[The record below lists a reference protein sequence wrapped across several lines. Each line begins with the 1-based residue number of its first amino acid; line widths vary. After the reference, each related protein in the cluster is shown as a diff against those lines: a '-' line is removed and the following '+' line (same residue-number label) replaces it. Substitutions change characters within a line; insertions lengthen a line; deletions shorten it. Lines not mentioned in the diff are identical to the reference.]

1 MATGAEVFIRKLTI
15 ELDELANKYNKTKD
29 PGIRD
34 QWYKKLKQVPPASAL
49 EEVRL
54 PSRKKT
60 LGKVQTFQS
69 D

>member
-1 MATGAEVFIRKLTI
+1 MAKGRDFII
-15 ELDELANKYNKTKD
+15 EKITLEADELANEYNRTRD

-34 QWYKKLKQVPPASAL
+34 QWFKKVSQVPPASAL
-49 EEVRL
+49 EEARL

-60 LGKVQTFQS
+60 LGKAQTSRF

>member
-1 MATGAEVFIRKLTI
+1 MATGAEVFIRKLTL
-15 ELDELANKYNKTKD
+15 ELDELANEYNRTRD

-34 QWYKKLKQVPPASAL
+34 QWYKKLKQVPPASVL
-49 EEVRL
+49 EEARI

>member
-15 ELDELANKYNKTKD
+15 ELDELANKWNKTRD

-34 QWYKKLKQVPPASAL
+34 QWFKKVSQVPPVSAL
-49 EEVRL
+49 EEARL

-60 LGKVQTFQS
+60 LGKARTFQS

>member
-1 MATGAEVFIRKLTI
+1 MATGAEIFIKKLTE
-15 ELDELANKYNKTKD
+15 ELDELANEYNRTRD

-34 QWYKKLKQVPPASAL
+34 QWFKKVSQVPPLSAL
-49 EEVRL
+49 EEARI

-60 LGKVQTFQS
+60 LGKARTFQS

>member
-1 MATGAEVFIRKLTI
+1 MATGAEIFIRKLTK
-15 ELDELANKYNKTKD
+15 ELDELANEYNRTRD

-34 QWYKKLKQVPPASAL
+34 QWFKKVSQVPPLSAL
-49 EEVRL
+49 EEARI

-60 LGKVQTFQS
+60 LGKAQTSQF

>member
-1 MATGAEVFIRKLTI
+1 MATGAEVFIKKLTL
-15 ELDELANKYNKTKD
+15 ELDELANKYNKTRD

-34 QWYKKLKQVPPASAL
+34 QWYKKLKQVPPASVL
-49 EEVRL
+49 EEARI

-60 LGKVQTFQS
+60 LGKAQTSLS